1 MAIKIIKSTDK
12 ITVSTLVMVVYGQ
25 PGAGKSSFG
34 FTANNPLC
42 LDFDKGAY
50 RSKQRKD
57 TLDITSWKDIIEL
70 MRSPDVLNGYETII
84 VDTAGRCLDVL
95 TQYIISESPKFGNKN
110 GNLTMQGWGELKILF
125 TQWLKQLRLLGKD
138 IILVAHERE
147 EKEGD
152 NTRKRPDMQGGSYA
166 ELLKS
171 ADLIGYLYMENN
183 RRTIDFTPCDSFYA
197 KNAANIEKQYV
208 PSFDTEMPDY
218 AARLLR
224 FSKSELSN
232 LGQVSIEIAEKV
244 RQWTDTL
251 DGTNDDVSINKIY
264 KDIKEI
270 TDVTVKAQVQ
280 AAFRKRIPE
289 LGLVYSKEKDIFEYK
304 ATQQQH
310 NPPPP
315 TVAPQSEPKR
325 APAARKIATEP
336 EKPVVQQPLTPPAPQ
351 PSLLQKVQAAEEDGK
366 DAWF

>member
-70 MRSPDVLNGYETII
+70 MRSPDVLNSYETII

-224 FSKSELSN
+224 YSKSELSN
-232 LGQVSIEIAEKV
+232 LGQESIEIAEKV
-244 RQWTDTL
+244 REWVDTL
-251 DGTNDDVSINKIY
+251 EGATDASIINKIY
-264 KDIKEI
+264 RDVKDIPQP
-270 TDVTVKAQVQ
+270 TVKSQVE
-280 AAFRKRIPE
+280 AAFRKRIKE
-289 LGLVYSKEKDIFEYK
+289 LGLLYVREKDCFDPKPSDEHLPQEP
-304 ATQQQH
+304 QQQ
-310 NPPPP
+310 
-315 TVAPQSEPKR
+315 K
-325 APAARKIATEP
+325 AASQKT
-336 EKPVVQQPLTPPAPQ
+336 APQ
-351 PSLLQKVQAAEEDGK
+351 PRKVAPEPIQPAVQQSAATQTTIAEKVKQAEQKG
-366 DAWF
+366 WF